1 MEEKY
6 PYLGIKQIEDKSYVV
21 LFTEED
27 RGVVVMNQTN
37 SDKIK
42 FGMIGNFDE
51 NEFELLPQT
60 NVCVLTI
67 KNAVKVTAFLFI
79 H

>member
-51 NEFELLPQT
+51 NEFELLPPDQ
-60 NVCVLTI
+60 CVRL
-67 KNAVKVTAFLFI
+67 NN
-79 H
+79 

>member
-1 MEEKY
+1 MNMEEKY

-27 RGVVVMNQTN
+27 RGVVVMNTTN

-51 NEFELLPQT
+51 NEFELLPPDQ
-60 NVCVLTI
+60 CVRL
-67 KNAVKVTAFLFI
+67 NN
-79 H
+79 

>member
-27 RGVVVMNQTN
+27 RGVVVMNTTH

-51 NEFELLPQT
+51 NEFELLPPDQ
-60 NVCVLTI
+60 CVRL
-67 KNAVKVTAFLFI
+67 NN
-79 H
+79 